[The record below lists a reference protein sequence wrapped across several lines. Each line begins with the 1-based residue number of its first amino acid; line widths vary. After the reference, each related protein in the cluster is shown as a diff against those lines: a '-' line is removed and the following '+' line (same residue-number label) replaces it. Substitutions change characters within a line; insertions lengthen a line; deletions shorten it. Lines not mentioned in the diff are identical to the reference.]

1 MSLGFRRFV
10 VSCSGRTGPRT
21 RHISEDFILQQYRC
35 ENLRFHTKLTNILPL
50 EGRRTTLF
58 MLKFSKNLWIHRFCL
73 TNSPVTCSEAWSCLR
88 SCTVLVNRCSLP
100 QFMFGS
106 QNNLHSH
113 SLIWPNPHR
122 EACLCNESVVLHFP
136 VHTFS
141 NISILAFFWVHSTT
155 DRELCP
161 H

>member
-1 MSLGFRRFV
+1 MFGTYWPKDTSHFRRLHSSAVPLWESQISHEAYKHF
-10 VSCSGRTGPRT
+10 TTWGPPNFAVHIT
-21 RHISEDFILQQYRC
+21 RF
-35 ENLRFHTKLTNILPL
+35 F
-50 EGRRTTLF
+50 
-58 MLKFSKNLWIHRFCL
+58 LKFSKNLWIHRFCL
-73 TNSPVTCSEAWSCLR
+73 TNSPDTCSEAWSCLR
-88 SCTVLVNRCSLP
+88 SCIVLVNRCSLP

-113 SLIWPNPHR
+113 SLIWPNPYR
-122 EACLCNESVVLHFP
+122 EACLCNERVVLHFP

-155 DRELCP
+155 DLELCP